1 MSEAGYDLV
10 VVGGG
15 PGGYVAA
22 IKAAQ
27 LGLKVAC
34 VEKRGALGGT
44 CLNIGC
50 IPSKALLHSSHL
62 FEEVGHGMA
71 KHGVKVSGVELDL
84 PTMLGNKNQVVKTL
98 TQGIEF
104 LFKKNKVDYVVGA
117 GRIENPGKVVAQ
129 PNGDGAVKELATK
142 NVLIAT
148 GSDVMPLPGVTIDED
163 RIVSSTGALDLKRVP
178 KHLLV
183 VGAGY
188 IGLEMGTV
196 WRRLGAKVT
205 VVEFLDRVTPGMDGE
220 VSKEFEKILKK
231 QGMTFKLG
239 TKVMGVDSAGEAVK
253 VTVEPAE
260 GGAAETIA
268 CDTVLVAIGRRPFTE
283 GLGLEQVGVRLDN
296 RGRVETDGHWRT
308 NVDGV
313 WAIGDVIDGPMLA
326 HKAEEEGSCVAE
338 LLAGQ
343 QPHIDYDIIP
353 GVVYTAPEVASIGKT
368 EEQLKD
374 AGVAYKVGKFPFLA
388 NSRARSVGMTDG
400 FVKILADAATD
411 KVLGAHIVGP
421 EAGILIAEIGI
432 AMEFGASSEDIAR
445 TCHAHPTLEE
455 AVKEA
460 ALSTFF
466 KPIHL

>member
-1 MSEAGYDLV
+1 MSEQGYDLV

-27 LGLKVAC
+27 LGMKVAC

-44 CLNIGC
+44 CLNVGC

-62 FEEVGHGMA
+62 FEEAAHGMA

-84 PTMLGNKNQVVKTL
+84 PAMLGNKNQVVKTL

-117 GRIENPGKVVAQ
+117 GVIESPGKVVAQ
-129 PNGDGAVKELATK
+129 LSGNGGAKELATK
-142 NVLIAT
+142 NILIAT
-148 GSDVMPLPGVTIDED
+148 GSDVMPLPGVTIDEE

-231 QGMTFKLG
+231 QGMVFKLG
-239 TKVMGVDSAGEAVK
+239 TKVMGVDNSGETIK
-253 VTVEPAE
+253 VTVEPAK
-260 GGAAETIA
+260 GGAAETIE
-268 CDTVLVAIGRRPFTE
+268 CDTVLVSIGRRPYVD
-283 GLGLEQVGVRLDN
+283 GLGAGE
-296 RGRVETDGHWRT
+296 GRCAAGQSWPGRDRR
-308 NVDGV
+308 
-313 WAIGDVIDGPMLA
+313 PLA
-326 HKAEEEGSCVAE
+326 HQRRRHLGDRRRDRRPDAGAQGRGGGLLRRRAPGRTAAAHGLRHHPGRGLHRPRGGFDRQDRGAAQGSRHRLQDRQVPVH
-338 LLAGQ
+338 GQ
-343 QPHIDYDIIP
+343 QPRPLDGPHRRVREDP
-353 GVVYTAPEVASIGKT
+353 GRRRDRQGRWVPT
-368 EEQLKD
+368 
-374 AGVAYKVGKFPFLA
+374 
-388 NSRARSVGMTDG
+388 
-400 FVKILADAATD
+400 
-411 KVLGAHIVGP
+411 
-421 EAGILIAEIGI
+421 
-432 AMEFGASSEDIAR
+432 SSGR
-445 TCHAHPTLEE
+445 
-455 AVKEA
+455 
-460 ALSTFF
+460 
-466 KPIHL
+466 KPVR